1 MMRRQRS
8 DLSDSTT
15 IVFKKYQHVM
25 KQKKD
30 TETNNSAS
38 NPERPL
44 LRIPNLEYGV
54 LDNML
59 GFALRRAQN
68 TLFMDFYR
76 ATVDYDISPQRF
88 AALVLIAENK
98 NIRQAQLAEALG
110 LHRSGA
116 LRLVAWLSERGWVE
130 RHDDDIDAR
139 AWGVSLTQAGSTILG
154 ELTKVVQEHD
164 FNIQRIVGD
173 RNSQLKTDLELIAKN
188 GLTAINVEN

>member
-1 MMRRQRS
+1 
-8 DLSDSTT
+8 
-15 IVFKKYQHVM
+15 M

-54 LDNML
+54 LDNLL